1 MEESDFCSHGQVV
14 SLWGVHDRDKVVTIH
29 KAVRNATYRIRDKS
43 QVDVS
48 HVSNFK

>member
-29 KAVRNATYRIRDKS
+29 KAVRNATYRGRNKLR
-43 QVDVS
+43 VDESHVS
-48 HVSNFK
+48 HV